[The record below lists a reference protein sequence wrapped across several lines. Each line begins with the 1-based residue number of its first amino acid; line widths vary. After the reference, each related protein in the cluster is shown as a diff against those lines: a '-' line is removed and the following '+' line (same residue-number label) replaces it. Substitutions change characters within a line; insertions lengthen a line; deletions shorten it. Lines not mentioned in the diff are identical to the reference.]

1 MVGSEGGLRL
11 AVTYQR
17 NRLITNAVMECD
29 LSPLLIVG
37 ADLIGFLPLVLQCLE
52 LPDIRPARLH
62 WIGR

>member
-1 MVGSEGGLRL
+1 
-11 AVTYQR
+11 
-17 NRLITNAVMECD
+17 MECD